1 MSEVKL
7 VAKIC
12 RKIQKNAMKILKI
25 VQKTIEILCK
35 ICYYQ
40 IVTYKQAQIR
50 R

>member
-12 RKIQKNAMKILKI
+12 RNIYKYAMKILEI